1 MSLDDKAAAKSE
13 VDPIH
18 SGSLS
23 APADLIELGRVM
35 GAHGIKGW
43 IKVQP
48 FSSDSQALGATKVW
62 WLRTPPSPLQ
72 VSSDQASD
80 HRSNPAK
87 ATHLV
92 WAKPHGATWIA
103 CVKGL
108 NDRDQAESLKGQ
120 TVLVPRSAF
129 PKLGADEYYWVDLI
143 GCTVTT
149 SAQGEPAHLGVVD
162 SVQDNPAH
170 PILMVK
176 QQLCNSDGQLVDCV
190 DDKGKLVYSL
200 IPFVSAHVGEI
211 DINARTIATHWPRDF

>member
-1 MSLDDKAAAKSE
+1 MSLDDKAAAKSNAG
-13 VDPIH
+13 PIP
-18 SGSLS
+18 SDSLS
-23 APADLIELGRVM
+23 VPADLIELGRVI

-48 FSSDSQALGATKVW
+48 FSSDSQALGASKTW
-62 WLRTPPSPLQ
+62 WLRTPVSPL
-72 VSSDQASD
+72 QASD
-80 HRSNPAK
+80 HKSNSAK

-120 TVLVPRSAF
+120 TVLVSRSAF

-149 SAQGEPAHLGVVD
+149 SAQGESAHLGVVD

-176 QQLCNSDGQLVDCV
+176 QQMFNSDGQLVDCV

-200 IPFVSAHVGEI
+200 IPFVSAHVGDI